1 MGPVL
6 HAPDGRQASE
16 QAFWKAPLG
25 PPRLPPIC
33 RSSAVSVGG
42 LTSVDVVA
50 PCLLLGFALSNGSQ
64 PQGSQRGS
72 EQQSMTT
79 RLRVDAHRYRRRS
92 RCRRRRDHRVSATYP
107 QRTRLL
113 WRSIIRVRRSAGRRR
128 WGALK
133 ACTGSVS
140 SEADT
145 PQIQCPHQDLLG
157 QPDRVRVSRTQSVI
171 AVARLTPGSHPP
183 RFPGQ
188 N

>member
-33 RSSAVSVGG
+33 PSSAVSVGG

-64 PQGSQRGS
+64 PQGAQRGA

-92 RCRRRRDHRVSATYP
+92 RRRRRRDHRVSATYP

-113 WRSIIRVRRSAGRRR
+113 WASIIRVRRSAGRRR

-133 ACTGSVS
+133 ACTCPVS
-140 SEADT
+140 SEVDT
-145 PQIQCPHQDLLG
+145 PQIQCPHQDPLV
-157 QPDRVRVSRTQSVI
+157 QPDRVRVLRPRTRHRPRI
-171 AVARLTPGSHPP
+171 THPGSYPP
-183 RFPGQ
+183 QFPGQ